1 MMKWINIVL
10 TVLSSANMVGDIIKG
25 TSLENKAKNMY
36 KRIDETEKLML
47 ERVDAKMNGYIDYF
61 SKEINSLKIVIKFL
75 LIVSFIFF
83 ILFILS
89 LIFFI
94 IVLKYKKI
102 I

>member
-10 TVLSSANMVGDIIKG
+10 TVLSSANMVNDIIKG
-25 TSLENKAKNMY
+25 SSLENKAKNMY
-36 KRIDETEKLML
+36 KRLDEREKLIF
-47 ERVDAKMNGYIDYF
+47 ERVDNKMNSYITYF
-61 SKEINSLKIVIKFL
+61 SEEINSLKIVVKFL

-83 ILFILS
+83 ILLILS

>member
-36 KRIDETEKLML
+36 KRLDETEKLML

-75 LIVSFIFF
+75 GRFFWKKKAVLICKSGMN
-83 ILFILS
+83 
-89 LIFFI
+89 
-94 IVLKYKKI
+94 IVW
-102 I
+102 

>member
-25 TSLENKAKNMY
+25 SSLENKAKNMY
-36 KRIDETEKLML
+36 KKLDETEKLIL
-47 ERVDAKMNGYIDYF
+47 ERVDTKMNVFMTYF
-61 SKEINSLKIVIKFL
+61 SKEINSLKIVVKFL
-75 LIVSFIFF
+75 FIVSFIFF

>member
-1 MMKWINIVL
+1 MMKWINIIL
-10 TVLSSANMVGDIIKG
+10 TILSSANMVNDMIKG
-25 TSLENKAKNMY
+25 NSLENKAKNMY
-36 KRIDETEKLML
+36 KRLDEREKLMF
-47 ERVDAKMNGYIDYF
+47 ERVDNKINSYITYF
-61 SKEINSLKIVIKFL
+61 NEEINSLRIVVKFL

>member
-10 TVLSSANMVGDIIKG
+10 TVLSSANMVNDIIKG
-25 TSLENKAKNMY
+25 SSLENKAKNIY
-36 KRIDETEKLML
+36 KRLDEREKLIF
-47 ERVDAKMNGYIDYF
+47 ERVDNKMNSYITYF
-61 SKEINSLKIVIKFL
+61 SEEINSLKIVVKFL

>member
-10 TVLSSANMVGDIIKG
+10 TVLSSANMVNDIIKG
-25 TSLENKAKNMY
+25 SSLENKAKNMY
-36 KRIDETEKLML
+36 KRLDEREKLIF
-47 ERVDAKMNGYIDYF
+47 ERVDNKMNSYITYF
-61 SKEINSLKIVIKFL
+61 SEEINSLKIVVKFL

>member
-25 TSLENKAKNMY
+25 NNLENKAKNIY
-36 KRIDETEKLML
+36 KRLDEREKLIF
-47 ERVDAKMNGYIDYF
+47 EKIDNKMNSYISYF
-61 SKEINSLKIVIKFL
+61 NEEINSLKIVIKFL

>member
-10 TVLSSANMVGDIIKG
+10 TVLSSANMVGDIIKVNN
-25 TSLENKAKNMY
+25 LDNKAKKIY
-36 KRIDETEKLML
+36 KKLDEHESIIFDKIDK
-47 ERVDAKMNGYIDYF
+47 KMNAYIEYTN
-61 SKEINSLKIVIKFL
+61 KEITSLKIVVKFL
-75 LIVSFIFF
+75 LIASFVFF

-102 I
+102 L

>member
-10 TVLSSANMVGDIIKG
+10 TVLSSANMVNDIIKG
-25 TSLENKAKNMY
+25 SSLENKAKNMY
-36 KRIDETEKLML
+36 KRLDEREKLIF
-47 ERVDAKMNGYIDYF
+47 ERVDNKMNSYITYF
-61 SKEINSLKIVIKFL
+61 SEEINSLKIVVKFL

-94 IVLKYKKI
+94 IVLNIKK
-102 I
+102 

>member
-36 KRIDETEKLML
+36 KRLDETEKLML
-47 ERVDAKMNGYIDYF
+47 ERVDTKMNGYIDYF